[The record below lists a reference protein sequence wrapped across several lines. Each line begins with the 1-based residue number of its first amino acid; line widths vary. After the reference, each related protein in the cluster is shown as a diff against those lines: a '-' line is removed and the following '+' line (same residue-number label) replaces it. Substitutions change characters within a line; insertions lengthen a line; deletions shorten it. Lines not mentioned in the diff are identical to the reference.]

1 MKRPATAMARPR
13 MPNKSISQ
21 QGQTR
26 DKEYAAYAMR
36 GTEIMLVTSP
46 GT

>member
-1 MKRPATAMARPR
+1 MT
-13 MPNKSISQ
+13 KSSIPH

-26 DKEYAAYAMR
+26 DNEYAAYAMR

>member
-1 MKRPATAMARPR
+1 MKRPATARARPR
-13 MPNKSISQ
+13 MANRRISH

-26 DKEYAAYAMR
+26 DNGYAAYAMR

>member
-1 MKRPATAMARPR
+1 MA
-13 MPNKSISQ
+13 KSIISH

>member
-1 MKRPATAMARPR
+1 MT
-13 MPNKSISQ
+13 SYSE
-21 QGQTR
+21 
-26 DKEYAAYAMR
+26 DKTEDGEEQHSPPGPDEDNEYAAYAMR